1 MTATALT
8 AWLGLEHPIIQAPMA
23 GTATPALAAA
33 VSNAGALGSISI
45 ANVAPDAADRMIAE
59 TTALTDRPVNV
70 NVFCHEP
77 PVTDTAT
84 EQTWLKHLHPWFD
97 ELGAPTPTAIH
108 DIYSTFQDDDA
119 QLEVLLRHRPAV
131 VSLHLGLPPVDRI
144 RALQDVGVV
153 VLASV
158 TDADETDAAV
168 AAGVD
173 VVVAQGYDAGGH
185 RGVFR
190 RDHDSL
196 LGTEELLRVVLDRTD
211 LPVVAAGGLMDGADA
226 ARVLG
231 AGAVQLGTAFVL
243 CPESGADERYRRV
256 LSSATTSQ
264 VTSVISG
271 RPARGVPNRF
281 MSEVEPGHPPLP
293 DFGIT
298 YDAGKQLV
306 AAAAAAGDDG
316 FGAFWAGSGVARA
329 RSLPAAELV
338 ATIVAE
344 LEAARQVER

>member
-8 AWLGLEHPIIQAPMA
+8 RSLGLELPLVQAPMA

-45 ANVAPDAADRMIAE
+45 ANVGPDVADRMIAE
-59 TTALTDRPVNV
+59 TAALTSGPVNV

-77 PVTDTAT
+77 PRADAAL
-84 EQTWLKHLHPWFD
+84 EQAWLGHLRPWFE
-97 ELGAPTPTAIH
+97 ELGAPAPEAIR
-108 DIYSTFQDDDA
+108 DIYSTFQDDDG
-119 QLEVLLRHRPAV
+119 QLELLLRHRPAV
-131 VSLHLGLPPVDRI
+131 VSLHLGLPAVDRV
-144 RALQDVGVV
+144 RALQEVGIV

-158 TDADETDAAV
+158 TDADETDAAL

-173 VVVAQGYDAGGH
+173 VLVAQGYDAGGH

-190 RDHDSL
+190 RDHDSFL
-196 LGTEELLRVVLDRTD
+196 STDDLLRLVLGRTD
-211 LPVVAAGGLMDGADA
+211 LPVVAAGGLMDGADV
-226 ARVLG
+226 ARVLD
-231 AGAVQLGTAFVL
+231 AGATAAQLGTAFVL
-243 CPESGADERYRRV
+243 CPESSADERYRRV
-256 LSSATTSQ
+256 LRSATTSQ

-271 RPARGVPNRF
+271 RPARAVPNRF
-281 MSEVEPGHPPLP
+281 MTEVEPGHPALP

-316 FGAFWAGSGVARA
+316 FGAFWAGTGVARA
-329 RSLPAAELV
+329 RSLPAADLV
-338 ATIVAE
+338 ATIAAE
-344 LEAARQVER
+344 LAAAR

>member
-1 MTATALT
+1 
-8 AWLGLEHPIIQAPMA
+8 MA

-45 ANVAPDAADRMIAE
+45 ANVGPDVADRMIAE
-59 TTALTDRPVNV
+59 TTALTDGPINV

-77 PVTDTAT
+77 PVADATT
-84 EQTWLKHLHPWFD
+84 EQTWLEHLRPWFA
-97 ELGAPTPTAIH
+97 ELGAPVPAAIH

-119 QLEVLLRHRPAV
+119 QLEILLRHRPAV
-131 VSLHLGLPPVDRI
+131 VSLHLGLPPVERI
-144 RALQDVGVV
+144 RALQDVGVL

-158 TDADETDAAV
+158 TDLDETDAAV

-190 RDHDSL
+190 RGHDSR
-196 LGTEELLRVVLDRTD
+196 LGTDELLRAVLDRTD
-211 LPVVAAGGLMDGADA
+211 LPVVAAGGLMDGAGA
-226 ARVLG
+226 ARVLD
-231 AGAVQLGTAFVL
+231 AGAVAAQLGTAFVL
-243 CPESGADERYRRV
+243 CPESSADERYRRV

-344 LEAARQVER
+344 LEVARQVGR